1 MDVNRW
7 QRFRRLPGAVKWAIP
22 EAVVL
27 SAYYRYIILH
37 RPFAKISPAIGVLRL
52 ETPEE
57 RPTQA
62 VWAVKKTVEV
72 VSKRMPWSCTCL
84 VQALTAKK
92 MLNRRGLGCTLYMGV
107 ATDSAGKMEAHAWLR
122 CGDTYVTG
130 GNGAKRYTV
139 TAVYGDAPRSEK
151 GTNNGE

>member
-1 MDVNRW
+1 MDVNKL
-7 QRFRRLPGAVKWAIP
+7 QRFLRLSPGVKWSLP

-27 SAYYRYIILH
+27 TACYRYIILH
-37 RPFAKISPAIGVLRL
+37 RPFARISPAIGTVRL

-57 RPTQA
+57 APAQA
-62 VWAVKKTVEV
+62 VWDVKKTIEV

-92 MLNRRGLGCTLYMGV
+92 MLNRRGLRCTLYMGV
-107 ATDSAGKMEAHAWLR
+107 ATDSAGKLEAHAWLR
-122 CGDTYVTG
+122 CGKIYVTG
-130 GNGAKRYTV
+130 GNGSTRYTV
-139 TAVYGDAPRSEK
+139 TAIYGDAPRTEK